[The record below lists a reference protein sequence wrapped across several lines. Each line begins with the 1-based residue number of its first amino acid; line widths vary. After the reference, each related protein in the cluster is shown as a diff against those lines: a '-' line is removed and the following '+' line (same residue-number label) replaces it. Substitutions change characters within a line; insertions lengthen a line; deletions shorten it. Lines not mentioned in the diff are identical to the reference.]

1 MRLSN
6 KGRHAL
12 TAMLYL
18 TAHHKHG
25 RLVTLRELEQ
35 CQTVSLSYLEQ
46 LFSSLRKQGLVTG
59 IRGPGGG
66 YRLGRPPMEI
76 TVIDVLGAVDPRLGG
91 KEVTQ
96 STVSDK
102 YPLISEL
109 WADLSSQI
117 IAFLSRISLAEIV
130 ERHNENELAIH

>member
-18 TAHHKHG
+18 TAHYQRD

-66 YRLGRPPMEI
+66 YRLGRPPMDI
-76 TVIDVLGAVDPRLGG
+76 TIIDVLGAVDLLD
-91 KEVTQ
+91 VLHLDHLV
-96 STVSDK
+96 VS
-102 YPLISEL
+102 LV
-109 WADLSSQI
+109 A
-117 IAFLSRISLAEIV
+117 SRVAGRSWL
-130 ERHNENELAIH
+130 RRTGWCRKG